1 MHIIESCSV
10 AIASCLQLELFNKS
24 CLQLELFNKSQV
36 LGKA

>member
-1 MHIIESCSV
+1 MVIHLLHIIESCFV
-10 AIASCLQLELFNKS
+10 AIAS